1 MTKPYIVCHM
11 MASIDGRIDCKM
23 TEKIQGV
30 EQYYETL
37 EALNTPTTVSG
48 RVTALLEL
56 AQDGQFQSTDTKV
69 LGHEAFSKKTD
80 ADGYCVVV
88 DTKGTL
94 LWTHPKELS
103 QPLIVVTGTNVH
115 QDYLK
120 YLDSEN
126 ISWIAVGTDKID
138 LAKACE
144 ILATEFNVKR
154 TAIVGGGHINA
165 GFLAAGLLDE
175 VSLVLGPAID
185 GRGGMAALFD
195 GLPMQ
200 KEPTQLKLQQ
210 TKTYP
215 NGVLHLLYKVF

>member
-30 EQYYETL
+30 EQYYKTL

-56 AQDGQFQSTDTKV
+56 AQDGQFQSRDSKV

-103 QPLIVVTGTNVH
+103 LPLIVVTGTNV
-115 QDYLK
+115 QEDYLK

-126 ISWIAVGTDKID
+126 ISWIAVGADKID
-138 LAKACE
+138 LVKACE
-144 ILATEFNVKR
+144 ILVTEFNVKR
-154 TAIVGGGHINA
+154 MAIVGGGHINA

-185 GRGGMAALFD
+185 GRGEMAALFD

-215 NGVLHLLYKVF
+215 NGVLHLLYKVL